1 MNSIKVKPVLKR
13 KKFALNED
21 QANLIK
27 EAFDLLDLEKT
38 GSIDYHELKLTLK
51 AFGFKITKQDLQ
63 ELLDKYDKDNK
74 NRIFF
79 DDFIELITEKFS
91 ERDPKEEIL
100 LAFDLFDT
108 EKRGKINIKNLK
120 KAVKEIGENLSD
132 AELKAIIEE
141 FDEDQDGE
149 ISKSDFLKIMEEYYF
164 D

>member
-27 EAFDLLDLEKT
+27 EAFDLFDLEKT

-74 NRIFF
+74 NRICF

>member
-27 EAFDLLDLEKT
+27 EAFDLFDLEKT

-74 NRIFF
+74 NRIGFE
-79 DDFIELITEKFS
+79 DFIELITDKFS

>member
-27 EAFDLLDLEKT
+27 EAFDLFDLEKT